1 MALPCGSRTPGLSVT
16 LMRAFMSSPGDNAP
30 SRPRSRGTALPRPL
44 FGAAYFRL
52 ATRPTPPVSM
62 GLGAHEDRATALG
75 AGVLGQH
82 PQPTR
87 HFLVGLQHAAH
98 VAAEAIL
105 VELVGGGRI
114 PEPAT
119 IRADLVGQHNAHLL
133 VLPQPPELHLE
144 VHEADADAAK

>member
-1 MALPCGSRTPGLSVT
+1 
-16 LMRAFMSSPGDNAP
+16 
-30 SRPRSRGTALPRPL
+30 
-44 FGAAYFRL
+44 
-52 ATRPTPPVSM
+52 M
-62 GLGAHEDRATALG
+62 GLGAHQDG
-75 AGVLGQH
+75 AGPLGTRVLGQH
-82 PQPTR
+82 SKPTR
-87 HFLVGLQHAAH
+87 HFLIGLQHPAH

-114 PEPAT
+114 PEPST